1 MRFLLDTNV
10 VSEIRRHAPDAGVS
24 AWWKEVPASRLYL
37 SVLTVGEIQR
47 GIELIRHR
55 EDTTQAERLTG
66 WLSGLTTQFADR
78 ILDVDTAVT
87 MEWARQARRDRRGQA
102 EHGRS
107 VPVIDGL
114 LAATA
119 IVHDLTLVSRNIR
132 DLERTDARL
141 LNPFQ
146 SR

>member
-1 MRFLLDTNV
+1 MSFLLDTNV
-10 VSEIRRHAPDAGVS
+10 ISEVRRHAPDAGVS

-37 SVLTVGEIQR
+37 SALTVGEIQR
-47 GIELIRHR
+47 GIERIRHR
-55 EDTTQAERLTG
+55 EDATHAERLTD
-66 WLSGLTTQFADR
+66 WLDGLTRQFADR
-78 ILDVDTAVT
+78 ILDVDTAVA
-87 MEWARQARRDRRGQA
+87 MEWARQERRDRRGQSA
-102 EHGRS
+102 RERP
-107 VPVIDGL
+107 VPVINGL

-146 SR
+146 GR